1 MKTNL
6 IVTVFFAC
14 LYQSVSANEL
24 GLLEKDCFNEWK
36 TRQWVLGEDKTP
48 AYQVP
53 RFAEGIKQICETRA
67 RLFKTNPDI
76 SPYIQ
81 GRIAELAPY
90 IFSGD
95 NKNYES
101 LIRKIE
107 ERPSK
112 PQFSGAYM
120 RD

>member
-1 MKTNL
+1 MKTTFIATFCL
-6 IVTVFFAC
+6 LG

-24 GLLEKDCFNEWK
+24 GLLEEDCFNEWK
-36 TRQWVLGEDKTP
+36 TRQWVIGEDKTP

-53 RFAEGIKQICETRA
+53 RFAEGIKKLCDTRVRMFNA
-67 RLFKTNPDI
+67 NPDI

-90 IFSGD
+90 IFSGND
-95 NKNYES
+95 KAFEA
-101 LIRKIE
+101 LIMKVE
-107 ERPSK
+107 ARPLGS
-112 PQFSGAYM
+112 QFSGTYM